1 MAALHTA
8 SKVTTTSSA
17 FLRQHFNI
25 ATSPIYG
32 RDTRLKSAFIGMH
45 TDFAQRR
52 YQEGKSVKRGAVHRV
67 AEPRTLAEQIAAT
80 QHSLAYTKAC

>member
-1 MAALHTA
+1 
-8 SKVTTTSSA
+8 
-17 FLRQHFNI
+17 
-25 ATSPIYG
+25 
-32 RDTRLKSAFIGMH
+32 MH

-67 AEPRTLAEQIAAT
+67 AEPRTLAEQIAAAT